1 MSHRKVTNENHKKTE
16 KQSVNRKAWK
26 GVVKENH
33 LTLDILNVL
42 LGFIVIILLIVLVI
56 KPYNMIVMS
65 ALMIVA
71 GAMNLMNGF
80 RQMAGRSRI
89 RKAFYIGIGSLM
101 FLYGLFLIKSKFLI

>member
-16 KQSVNRKAWK
+16 KQSVNRKAWM

-33 LTLDILNVL
+33 LALDILNVL
-42 LGFIVIILLIVLVI
+42 LGFLVIILLIVVVI
-56 KPYNMIVMS
+56 KPYNMIAMS

-80 RQMAGRSRI
+80 RPIAGRSKI
-89 RKAFYIGIGSLM
+89 RKALYIGIGSLL
-101 FLYGLFLIKSKFLI
+101 FVYGLFLIKSKFII